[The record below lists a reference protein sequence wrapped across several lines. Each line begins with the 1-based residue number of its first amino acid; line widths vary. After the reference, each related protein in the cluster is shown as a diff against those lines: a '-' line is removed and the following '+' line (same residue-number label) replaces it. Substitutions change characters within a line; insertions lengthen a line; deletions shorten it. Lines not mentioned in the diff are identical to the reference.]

1 MAQNTKAQKLELD
14 MEQALTDGLDLD
26 FSDDFEL
33 DLNFDAPEAEFSLD
47 DLESQISR
55 AAEELALEQNSAAPI
70 AAAATVAATVA
81 AASTKAEAKPID
93 TPQKPAKSTKAEKT
107 DLPAAPVTP
116 AAPPVVTASA
126 ATPGSVTVLQA
137 ANQPEAVPLKSD
149 STFSFD
155 EADLNAEPAPAEVT
169 VSRPAAQQSVP
180 AQAATPFTPAND
192 DLRNNNLLLRR
203 TNGRNS
209 NVFWTTTAISAL
221 WTAGGLTLAHA
232 LSPQGLTS
240 FSAIKDFF
248 ATPSGIGVAAGIAVP
263 VVMFWGFAQMVRR
276 AQELQSA
283 ARQMTAAA
291 LRLASPEAAAG
302 DRVST
307 LGQAVRREVAAM
319 NEGIER
325 TLARAVELETLV
337 QTEVHQLERAYSDN
351 EVRIR
356 ALIAELGN
364 EREAV
369 ISHAERVRSSISG
382 AHEHLKTEL
391 SSASDIIRDNVLTVS
406 SELTSSLSHAGETMI
421 SRLNESGAAI
431 SEAIDTRSTD
441 ISTRISSSGGDFVD
455 ILDTRIATLEER
467 SRGLTETLTEAL
479 DARTSNIASLLGDA
493 TMNMVT
499 EFDQRLA
506 DLNSTLA
513 ARGHS
518 LLTEFEGRA
527 QAIDSSTEKLNA
539 ALEVR
544 SRQINENLIARTR
557 EIAET
562 FSGVRSSISTVV
574 DETKDKLNGELSGI
588 TDSVAGLLNDRAGQ
602 FISQIADS
610 RETLST
616 TLSGEAERI
625 AAAMQQHS
633 QTISERGADIERAIA
648 GNASTL
654 DQTASQHA
662 AILEQRTNDM
672 REAMAAHN
680 TKLNDIFT
688 DQETRFDG
696 RASALKSTLD
706 QQHADYARTL
716 DERNQQFSENLQHN
730 SAAVSSL
737 LNEHINT
744 VGDRAS
750 QLQAAMQNGTEALD
764 ANLRQHGETLVQRTV
779 ALQDAVANATG
790 TLQSTFDNQTG
801 IIEERT
807 STMERA
813 LSMGV
818 DNVRK
823 SLEHSATVVA
833 GTLREKITEA
843 AGSLSAEAAKAGNAL
858 HGFGENFND
867 RLIENLAG
875 TEARL
880 GERASQIASGLEAI
894 ETRLTGELSGIESR
908 IAETATRTSDVLGAH
923 SEAFSARV
931 LENLSG
937 TENRLTERAEA
948 IASGISDVSNRL
960 TGDLSGI
967 ETRIA
972 QTASHASDVL
982 GAHSEAFSARVLE
995 NLSGTEARLT
1005 ERADA
1010 IAMGLGEIGSRITG
1024 ELGVIESRI
1033 SDATQ
1038 NTSATLE
1045 ERTRELNS
1053 VLAARSQ
1060 EITRILADTA
1070 EPLVQRLADSG
1081 QGLASQLEQ
1090 ATHAAT
1096 DRLRTENAALVNAL
1110 ASRTA
1115 ETISAVQEAKSNLS
1129 QGVGG
1134 LIDRLASSNAE
1145 LGQLIDKATH
1155 NLNDID
1161 TRLVE
1166 STTNFADSTNRAAQ
1180 IFSSSSVV
1188 IDNNIGALRSLS
1200 GNTLTQIADI
1210 AKRFEDHSAVLSRAS
1225 DLINVAQNG
1234 LNDTLSDRHDALER
1248 LSAGLIDKS
1257 ENIEKV
1263 MQGFETLV
1271 TSALERTEGRT
1282 RNSTEQLRAAIS
1294 EVVDQATQKFASATD
1309 DIRRSA
1315 AEIRGEL
1322 DATRGELKR
1331 GVLDMPAEA
1340 KESTTAMRK
1349 AVSEQ
1354 INALKELASIVNK
1367 SGRLVDVGDSRA
1379 DRTIAKQTV
1388 AAAAP
1393 AQAYVAPAV
1402 TQTVAPTPAPQQ
1414 SYTVSAPVQ
1423 APAPQESTRGGWV
1436 SNLLARA
1443 SADEDTKAQAP
1454 RSQNNVTPQRS
1465 AAHVVDS
1472 LNSLSVDI
1480 ARAIDHEASVELW
1493 DRYRR
1498 GERNVFTRRL
1508 YTLKGQQTF
1517 EEIKSKYQMDGD
1529 FRRAV
1534 DRYMDDFQRLL
1545 EDVARNDRDNMV
1557 TQTYLTSDTG
1567 KVYTM
1572 LAHASGRLR

>member
-1 MAQNTKAQKLELD
+1 

-47 DLESQISR
+47 DLEIQISR
-55 AAEELALEQNSAAPI
+55 AAEELALEQN
-70 AAAATVAATVA
+70 TVATVA
-81 AASTKAEAKPID
+81 AAATGAVASAAAITASDKATAKNEAA
-93 TPQKPAKSTKAEKT
+93 PQPSNSQKT
-107 DLPAAPVTP
+107 EIPAAPVTP
-116 AAPPVVTASA
+116 AAPPVVSASA
-126 ATPGSVTVLQA
+126 NAPSASTPGKVTVLQA
-137 ANQPEAVPLKSD
+137 ANQLDAPATHTVKPDNNISTDEVDLLPEA
-149 STFSFD
+149 
-155 EADLNAEPAPAEVT
+155 APAEFT
-169 VSRPAAQQSVP
+169 VSRPATPQATAAP
-180 AQAATPFTPAND
+180 AAPLTPAND
-192 DLRNNNLLLRR
+192 DLRNDNLLLRR
-203 TNGRNS
+203 TNGRS
-209 NVFWTTTAISAL
+209 SSIFWTTTAISAL
-221 WTAGGLTLAHA
+221 WTAGGLTLAHS
-232 LSPQGLTS
+232 LSTQGLTS

-248 ATPSGIGVAAGIAVP
+248 TTPAGIGVAAGIAVP

-291 LRLASPEAAAG
+291 LRLATPEATAG

-356 ALIAELGN
+356 SLIAELGN

-391 SSASDIIRDNVLTVS
+391 SSASDIIRDNVLNVS
-406 SELTSSLSHAGETMI
+406 SELTSSLSHVGETMI

-441 ISTRISSSGGDFVD
+441 ISTRISSSGGDFVE

-506 DLNSTLA
+506 DLNATLA

-588 TDSVAGLLNDRAGQ
+588 TNSVAGMLNDRAGQ
-602 FISQIADS
+602 FISQIAES
-610 RETLST
+610 RESLST

-625 AAAMQQHS
+625 AEAMQQHS
-633 QTISERGADIERAIA
+633 QAISERGADIERAIA
-648 GNASTL
+648 GNAAHL
-654 DQTASQHA
+654 DQTTSQHA
-662 AILEQRTNDM
+662 SILEQRTNDM

-680 TKLNDIFT
+680 AKLNEIFT
-688 DQETRFDG
+688 EEEGRFES
-696 RASALKSTLD
+696 RASALQTSLG
-706 QQHADYARTL
+706 QQHADYTRAL
-716 DERNQQFSENLQHN
+716 DERNQQFSASLENN

-744 VGDRAS
+744 VGDRTS
-750 QLQAAMQNGTEALD
+750 QLQAAMQSGQEALD
-764 ANLRQHGETLVQRTV
+764 ANLRQHGEVLVQRTS
-779 ALQDAVANATG
+779 ALQDVVANAT
-790 TLQSTFDNQTG
+790 TALQSTFDNQNG

-843 AGSLSAEAAKAGNAL
+843 ASSLTAEAAKAGNAL

-894 ETRLTGELSGIESR
+894 ETRLTGELGGIESR
-908 IAETATRTSDVLGAH
+908 IAETAARTGDLLGAH
-923 SEAFSARV
+923 SEAFSTRV
-931 LENLSG
+931 LENLSNA
-937 TENRLTERAEA
+937 EARLTERAEV
-948 IASGISDVSNRL
+948 IATGISEVSNRL

-967 ETRIA
+967 EGRIA

-982 GAHSEAFSARVLE
+982 GSHSEAFSARVLE

-1024 ELGVIESRI
+1024 ELGAIEARI

-1038 NTSATLE
+1038 NTSSTLQD
-1045 ERTRELNS
+1045 RTRELNA

-1096 DRLRTENAALVNAL
+1096 DRLRAENAALVNAL
-1110 ASRTA
+1110 ANRTA

-1134 LIDRLASSNAE
+1134 LIDRLANSNAE
-1145 LGQLIDKATH
+1145 LGQLIDKATL

-1161 TRLVE
+1161 TRLLE
-1166 STTNFADSTNRAAQ
+1166 STTNFADTTNRAAQ

-1188 IDNNIGALRSLS
+1188 IDNNVGALRALS
-1200 GNTLTQIADI
+1200 GNTLAQIADI

-1257 ENIEKV
+1257 ENIERV
-1263 MQGFETLV
+1263 MQGFESLV
-1271 TSALERTEGRT
+1271 ISALERTEGRT
-1282 RNSTEQLRAAIS
+1282 RHSTEQLRATIS
-1294 EVVDQATQKFASATD
+1294 DVVDQATQRFASATD

-1315 AEIRGEL
+1315 AEIRSEL

-1367 SGRLVDVGDSRA
+1367 SGRLMDVGDSRA
-1379 DRTIAKQTV
+1379 DRTVAKQTV
-1388 AAAAP
+1388 AAQPAAP
-1393 AQAYVAPAV
+1393 VAARAPAYVAPTM
-1402 TQTVAPTPAPQQ
+1402 TQTMAPEPQPQ
-1414 SYTVSAPVQ
+1414 SYTTSAAVPAQ
-1423 APAPQESTRGGWV
+1423 PAPQESARGGWV

-1443 SADEDTKAQAP
+1443 SADEYTKASAP

-1480 ARAIDHEASVELW
+1480 ARAIDHEASIELW

-1517 EEIKSKYQMDGD
+1517 EEIKNKYQMDSE